1 MNQSCLDFIKHY
13 SKQCTNWLQY
23 TCSYG
28 ISYVKSK
35 YRQYKYSPITD
46 EEMKTFHEENVS
58 YQGQSI
64 LPDFIQ
70 LNQELSGEEQMGV
83 RYQNCMQSEILQSSV
98 SNQFI
103 PCLSSS
109 KLTSLQDTNI
119 DDLFETCNSNSSNMD
134 SSNMEYSIESS
145 MDSITKQS
153 MVEV

>member
-46 EEMKTFHEENVS
+46 EEMKTFHEDNVS

-119 DDLFETCNSNSSNMD
+119 DDLFETCNSNSSNMN
-134 SSNMEYSIESS
+134 SSIESS

-153 MVEV
+153 IVEV